1 MGLGRFRFFPC
12 GRWRF
17 AAAWLVVVP
26 LVSAKAMAQA
36 ADPCLPRTG
45 QVIRIAAVSER
56 GEMRLSDDRLARLP
70 GIDLGVDTLPGPVW
84 ARHLAGLRSEIA
96 NMDFLVD
103 AGQGLADRWGR
114 IAVHAR
120 RGDGS
125 ESLHGR
131 LVSSGLARVLPSDTN
146 EACQRHLLALERV
159 ARREKQ
165 GIWREPAL
173 RVIPAR
179 ETEAIRAQHG
189 RYALVEGRVVSV
201 NVRPQRTY
209 INYGRFFTRDF
220 SVTVARRQRIIL
232 EKAGISLSSLKDKVV
247 RVRGIVGGRLA
258 PQIDIVSPAQIEVV
272 EE

>member
-1 MGLGRFRFFPC
+1 M
-12 GRWRF
+12 RWRI
-17 AAAWLVVVP
+17 AAGLLAVAMLA
-26 LVSAKAMAQA
+26 SADANAQT

-45 QVIRIAAVSER
+45 QTIRIVAVSER
-56 GEMRLSDDRLARLP
+56 GEMLLSDERLARLP
-70 GIDLGVDTLPGPVW
+70 GLDLGVDTLPGPVW
-84 ARHLAGLRSEIA
+84 ARHLVALRSEIA
-96 NMDFLVD
+96 GTEFLVD
-103 AGQGLADRWGR
+103 AGQGLLDRWGR

-120 RGDGS
+120 RGDASG
-125 ESLHGR
+125 SLHGR
-131 LVSSGLARVLPSDTN
+131 LVSSGLARVLPSDAN
-146 EACQRHLLALERV
+146 EACQRHLLGLERV
-159 ARREKQ
+159 ARREKL

-179 ETEAIRAQHG
+179 ETDAIRAQHG

-209 INYGRFFTRDF
+209 INYGRFFNRDF

-247 RVRGIVGGRLA
+247 RARGIVGGRVA